1 MIEAWIWAA
10 QLAAAAAP
18 APIPPQDWSVLR
30 PLPIARDV
38 SGDPTL
44 SGFVRAEV
52 KAGRCAAA
60 TASTD
65 GWTLKVDVAVLI
77 GPAGQPRR
85 VVPRA
90 IACPSVEQYAA
101 GLVSSMARGTV
112 PPAAIDGDAW
122 YRASLT
128 FTWPA

>member
-1 MIEAWIWAA
+1 MMIAIALATA
-10 QLAAAAAP
+10 QLAATSTP
-18 APIPPQDWSVLR
+18 PMPPQDWSGLR
-30 PLPIARDV
+30 PLPYTRDADD
-38 SGDPTL
+38 GATL
-44 SGFVRAEV
+44 SAFVQAEV

-60 TASTD
+60 TQTAQ
-65 GWTLKVDVAVLI
+65 GWTLKVDLAVLV

-101 GLVSSMARGTV
+101 GLVSSMVRSSITPDTTDIG
-112 PPAAIDGDAW
+112 GW
-122 YRASLT
+122 YRTSLT

>member
-1 MIEAWIWAA
+1 MIGLLAIMA
-10 QLAAAAAP
+10 QVAGSVP
-18 APIPPQDWSVLR
+18 PPMPPQDWSLLK
-30 PLPIARDV
+30 PLPYARDPEDDA
-38 SGDPTL
+38 GL

-60 TASTD
+60 TATPQ
-65 GWTLKVDVAVLI
+65 GWTLRVDVAVLV

-90 IACPSVEQYAA
+90 ISCPSVEQYAA
-101 GLVSSMARGTV
+101 GLVSSLARGNI
-112 PPAAIDGDAW
+112 AAANVDADAW
-122 YRASLT
+122 YRTSLT